1 MARLDAFIERL
12 AARGGGELLF
22 QTARGVVL
30 SVDGEQ
36 RVLVRQAL
44 STPQIVGAFAEI
56 VPAEMQAGFP
66 RPGRTVFPYPS
77 PTGTV
82 EIEFEASGAEV
93 RGVVRRRSRGRRGL
107 PGHRSS
113 PGGALR
119 LRPGA
124 GSCGTAG
131 AASSRGHDPAP
142 RGPRRGH
149 APAALGD
156 GGPEGLRPPPH
167 LGAPAGAARR
177 WRHRADAGVRLPRRG
192 AAHRH
197 ALGHRAGQEPGGV
210 PGMRRHRLRPRH
222 RRGSLPRERLRRPAR
237 HRRGDAADPL
247 AGPHGRGH
255 GDSRSPSS
263 TCASSRRGSSS
274 SPGPP
279 ARASRRRSPPWSTT

>member
-93 RGVVRRRSRGRRGL
+93 RGVVRSQ
-107 PGHRSS
+107 SDD
-113 PGGALR
+113 GAAF
-119 LRPGA
+119 P
-124 GSCGTAG
+124 GTA
-131 AASSRGHDPAP
+131 AAPAEPPAP
-142 RGPRRGH
+142 PAKAPAAPPARRTAADLPPGGPRRGH
-149 APAALGD
+149 PPAALGD
-156 GGPEGLRPPPH
+156 GSPEGLRPPPH
-167 LGAPAGAARR
+167 LGAPAGAPRR
-177 WRHRADAGVRLPRRG
+177 WGHRPPAGARLPRRG
-192 AAHRH
+192 APHRH

-210 PGMRRHRLRPRH
+210 RGTLRHRLRPRH
-222 RRGSLPRERLRRPAR
+222 RRSSLPRERLRRPAR
-237 HRRGDAADPL
+237 HRRRDAADPL
-247 AGPHGRGH
+247 ADPHRRGH
-255 GDSRSPSS
+255 GAPAARSS
-263 TCASSRRGSSS
+263 TCASSPRGSCS